1 MIANSLKNFNLE
13 IYTPNG
19 VLFSGEVTSVTLP
32 GTKEVFTVLK
42 NHGAIISSLTK
53 GIIKYMIDDKDI
65 FTIEVLGGFAE
76 VKKNVVTVCLETII
90 K

>member
-1 MIANSLKNFNLE
+1 MNTLRLE

-19 VLFSGEVTSVTLP
+19 VLFNGEVTSVTLP
-32 GTKEVFTVLK
+32 GTKGIFSVLY

-53 GIIKYMIDDKDI
+53 GKIKYVMNKKVSS
-65 FTIEVLGGFAE
+65 IEVLGGFAE

>member
-1 MIANSLKNFNLE
+1 VSNLKLE

-19 VLFSGEVTSVTLP
+19 VLFDGEVTSVTLP
-32 GTKEVFTVLK
+32 GTKGLFTVLK

-53 GIIKYMIDDKDI
+53 GVIKYVINEEI
-65 FTIEVLGGFAE
+65 ATIEVIGGFAE
-76 VKKNVVTVCLETII
+76 VKRNVVTVCLETII

>member
-1 MIANSLKNFNLE
+1 MNILKLE

-19 VLFSGEVTSVTLP
+19 VLFNGKVTSVTLP
-32 GTKEVFTVLK
+32 GTKGIFTVLK

-53 GIIKYMIDDKDI
+53 GVIKYVIDEEI
-65 FTIEVLGGFAE
+65 TTIDVLGGFVE
-76 VKKNVVTVCLETII
+76 VKNNVVTVCLETVI

>member
-1 MIANSLKNFNLE
+1 MSNLKLE

-19 VLFSGEVTSVTLP
+19 VLFDGEVTSVTLP
-32 GTKEVFTVLK
+32 GSKGLFTVLN

-53 GIIKYMIDDKDI
+53 GVIKYTINQEI
-65 FTIEVLGGFAE
+65 STIETTGGFVE

>member
-1 MIANSLKNFNLE
+1 MSNLKLE
-13 IYTPNG
+13 IYTPNV
-19 VLFSGEVTSVTLP
+19 VLFDGEVTSVTLP
-32 GTKEVFTVLK
+32 GSKGLFTVLN

-53 GIIKYMIDDKDI
+53 GVIKYMINEEI
-65 FTIEVLGGFAE
+65 STIEATGGFVE

>member
-1 MIANSLKNFNLE
+1 MNTLRLE

-19 VLFSGEVTSVTLP
+19 VLFNGEVTSVTVP
-32 GTKEVFTVLK
+32 GTKGVFTVMY

-53 GIIKYMIDDKDI
+53 GKIKYTVNEEIS
-65 FTIEVLGGFAE
+65 TIEVSGGFAE
-76 VKKNVVTVCLETII
+76 VKNNVVTVCLETII